1 MLQQAATDARL
12 HGATPGATVQVTVKK
27 WGNSMAVRIPAHVV
41 AAAKLQLDSRVE
53 VREENG
59 RIVIEPVPAGSCD
72 LAVLIAGITKDNLH
86 VEASFGAPVGREA
99 L

>member
-1 MLQQAATDARL
+1 M
-12 HGATPGATVQVTVKK
+12 QVTVKK

-41 AAAKLQLDSRVE
+41 AAAGLKVDARVV

-59 RIVIEPVPAGSCD
+59 RIVIEPSPAEYD
-72 LAVLIAGITKDNLH
+72 LDALVAGITRDNVH
-86 VEASFGAPVGREA
+86 PGVDFGAPVGREA